1 MEETP
6 SVISPFQTIGPM
18 WGYALIFE
26 GCDEAVDP
34 GSQGALTVRGR
45 VTDGEGG
52 PIAYP
57 DGLVEVWRGDQWARS
72 RTSPDGSYRVVVRKP
87 EAHVIAGVGTEA
99 PFFNVTL
106 FARGL
111 LRAIQTRV
119 YFPEDAEQHAAD
131 PTMQLVP
138 QERRHTLVGRREGDD
153 LVFDVRLQ
161 GDGETVF
168 FDA

>member
-26 GCDEAVDP
+26 GCDEAVEP
-34 GSQGALTVRGR
+34 GSEGAMVVRGR
-45 VTDGEGG
+45 VTDGDGE

-57 DGLVEVWRGDQWARS
+57 DGLVEVWRGDQWARC
-72 RTSPDGSYRVVVRKP
+72 RTSPDGAYRVVVSKP
-87 EAHVIAGVGTEA
+87 EAHAIEGVGTEA
-99 PFFNVTL
+99 PFLNVTI

-119 YFPEDAEQHAAD
+119 YFPEEAERNVAD
-131 PTMQLVP
+131 PGLRLVP
-138 QERRHTLVGRREGDD
+138 EERRHTLIGQREGDE

-161 GDGETVF
+161 GDRETVF